1 MALPTPPS
9 TLTSQGRCTFPETP
23 RKPVP
28 EKYAQTSI
36 PIPEPEDPLVNLT
49 YLARPVTQIIDPQS
63 SLRDLIEA
71 CIRAAMT
78 DSTDGDA
85 SWPLF
90 QPLHKHTQALVDGVC
105 LDLARAL
112 VEPDTVMIPKDGES
126 SVLDCGDECNVRKP
140 PTLSQEKSQEK
151 QNWNLFS
158 DIFTSSAKYQLFGK
172 AQLRDMLTHVLA
184 IPMDEALPTPNA
196 RKACVLSI
204 WLPQVQRLA
213 AKFLLPVRDRI
224 AFALRHSMTSE
235 LGKEGEKG
243 SACDGLK
250 VSRTSHDLSL
260 YQPSTFAPALVERLP
275 SILSNLLAPILILRT
290 QACHALGGCY
300 VLDNIDFLPS
310 TYNTLRSKPLIVR
323 TLRSTLSAA
332 DPTHVAHGPMWV
344 LSVLASFIVL
354 LGPKVCA
361 DVKLTRV
368 RYIALAYMRPASE
381 IRTHY
386 AKQDND
392 WVGMQD
398 QDIQP
403 TQKNFLEA
411 SSIRLDAIELV
422 KSMIQKGSQACEN
435 GMEIVTIFVCFEN
448 TGQSWTLNKFLPHS
462 LFSSNLGLLTVE
474 YSGLSSVVKPIF
486 DECSQLTDVR
496 SLTREEL
503 SQDWVFDELIELWK
517 IALRCL
523 WMTEKYD
530 LPVREIPFVPTLE
543 FINTTRQD
551 EEALTEQQ
559 TEPYEGTPEKDRI
572 IPPAAAFIRP
582 SVAFPSSTENDLE
595 DELAVEASLVTPV
608 VVPPLANVRRQW
620 QLQRRASTEDV
631 VSPTSLLPYLT
642 LSLPHLR
649 GSDSDTLLQ
658 TRAKRL
664 KRMED
669 AELSDT
675 SLRSSLKA
683 LEDIVI
689 SSRKW

>member
-9 TLTSQGRCTFPETP
+9 TLTVTETSDCLA
-23 RKPVP
+23 RVLRGLSKNNILYLRPVP
-28 EKYAQTSI
+28 RAMYLPRDTSK
-36 PIPEPEDPLVNLT
+36 
-49 YLARPVTQIIDPQS
+49 ARAG
-63 SLRDLIEA
+63 E
-71 CIRAAMT
+71 
-78 DSTDGDA
+78 
-85 SWPLF
+85 
-90 QPLHKHTQALVDGVC
+90 ALVDGVC

-112 VEPDTVMIPKDGES
+112 VEPDTVMIPKDGNLLPFPKRS
-126 SVLDCGDECNVRKP
+126 PKKSKIGMSVAQVKLAHDLCTAPHMG
-140 PTLSQEKSQEK
+140 LQ
-151 QNWNLFS
+151 LFS

-196 RKACVLSI
+196 RKACALSI

-213 AKFLLPVRDRI
+213 AKFLLPAKRGKKGLLVMVSKPRSVTI
-224 AFALRHSMTSE
+224 PTLYLRPCSRRTSSFNIIE
-235 LGKEGEKG
+235 
-243 SACDGLK
+243 SACAYTDTTN
-250 VSRTSHDLSL
+250 TSMPLL
-260 YQPSTFAPALVERLP
+260 WEAATFLTTSTSSPPL
-275 SILSNLLAPILILRT
+275 
-290 QACHALGGCY
+290 
-300 VLDNIDFLPS
+300 
-310 TYNTLRSKPLIVR
+310 YNTLRSKPLIVR

-392 WVGMQD
+392 W
-398 QDIQP
+398 
-403 TQKNFLEA
+403 
-411 SSIRLDAIELV
+411 AIELV

-462 LFSSNLGLLTVE
+462 LFSSNPGLLTVE

-530 LPVREIPFVPTLE
+530 LPFGITGLMKANVAFLLDVGDHDGTVSFGARAANLLVDILGNYTLDFTSAAWVPSPPPSTPGAYY
-543 FINTTRQD
+543 QD

-572 IPPAAAFIRP
+572 IPPAAAFIRS

-608 VVPPLANVRRQW
+608 VVPPLADVRRQW

>member
-9 TLTSQGRCTFPETP
+9 TLT
-23 RKPVP
+23 PVP

-36 PIPEPEDPLVNLT
+36 PIPEAEDPLVNLT

-71 CIRAAMT
+71 RIRAAMT

-112 VEPDTVMIPKDGES
+112 VEPDTVMIPKDGNLLPFPKRS
-126 SVLDCGDECNVRKP
+126 PKKSKIGMSVAQVKLAHDLCTAPHMG
-140 PTLSQEKSQEK
+140 LQ
-151 QNWNLFS
+151 LFS

-196 RKACVLSI
+196 RKACALSI

-213 AKFLLPVRDRI
+213 AKFLLPVWDRI
-224 AFALRHSMTSE
+224 AFALRRGMTSE
-235 LGKEGEKG
+235 LSKEGEKG

-260 YQPSTFAPALVERLP
+260 YQPSTFAPALIELLP

-300 VLDNIDFLPS
+300 ILDNIDFLPS
-310 TYNTLRSKPLIVR
+310 MYNTLRSKPLIIR

-381 IRTHY
+381 IQTHY

-403 TQKNFLEA
+403 MQKNFLEA

-462 LFSSNLGLLTVE
+462 LFSSNPGLLTVE

-486 DECSQLTDVR
+486 DECSQLTDFR
-496 SLTREEL
+496 SLTWEEL

-530 LPVREIPFVPTLE
+530 LPFGITGLMKANVAFLLDVGDHDGTVSFGARAANLLVDILE
-543 FINTTRQD
+543 D

-559 TEPYEGTPEKDRI
+559 TELYEGTPEKDCI
-572 IPPAAAFIRP
+572 IPPAAAFIRS
-582 SVAFPSSTENDLE
+582 SVAFPSLTENDLE
-595 DELAVEASLVTPV
+595 DELAIEASLVTPV
-608 VVPPLANVRRQW
+608 VVPPLADVRRQW
-620 QLQRRASTEDV
+620 QLQRHASTEDV

-675 SLRSSLKA
+675 SL
-683 LEDIVI
+683 
-689 SSRKW
+689 